1 MPVRLALLLLALYL
15 PLQAAH
21 AAARPVV
28 FVTIPPQRWLI
39 RQLAGDAVEVVLLVP
54 PGSDPHT
61 FEPTGQ
67 QVTRLTRSQGWLTIG
82 MPFEQALLE
91 KARGV
96 PPGLTEY
103 PLYRGVLRLA
113 GGAHAHGDGNGHAD
127 EAHESA
133 GDSGAAHDLAGTD
146 PHIWLTPHG
155 MAQLAT
161 NTCRALEQVH
171 PAGRE
176 DLVRGLGRLSA
187 ELAALQVEIGDSLLA
202 VRGRTFWTHH
212 ASWNYFAEAYGLV
225 QRAVEQDG
233 REPTPRQLAALV
245 RDAKKNRARVLFA
258 DPQVDPRPVM
268 VLAGQIGAAVV
279 FLDPLAEDWNHN
291 MRQVAAA
298 VLAALKD

>member
-1 MPVRLALLLLALYL
+1 MPGRLAFFLLALFL
-15 PLQAAH
+15 PVQATY

-28 FVTIPPQRWLI
+28 FVTIPPQRWLV

-96 PPGLTEY
+96 PPGLTEF
-103 PLYRGVLRLA
+103 PLYRGVPRLA
-113 GGAHAHGDGNGHAD
+113 GGAQAHGHGNGHVD
-127 EAHESA
+127 ETHESA
-133 GDSGAAHDLAGTD
+133 RDSGAARDLAGTD

-171 PAGRE
+171 PARRE
-176 DLVRGLGRLSA
+176 ELARGLERLSA
-187 ELAALQVEIGDSLLA
+187 DLAALQVEIGESLLA

-212 ASWNYFAEAYGLV
+212 ASWSYFAEAFGLV

-233 REPTPRQLAALV
+233 REPTPRQLAVLV
-245 RDAKKNRARVLFA
+245 RDARDTRARVLFA
-258 DPQVDPRPVM
+258 DPQVDPRPVR
-268 VLAGQIGAAVV
+268 VLAGQIGAEVV
-279 FLDPLAEDWNHN
+279 FLDPLAEDWDHN

-298 VLAALKD
+298 ILAALKD